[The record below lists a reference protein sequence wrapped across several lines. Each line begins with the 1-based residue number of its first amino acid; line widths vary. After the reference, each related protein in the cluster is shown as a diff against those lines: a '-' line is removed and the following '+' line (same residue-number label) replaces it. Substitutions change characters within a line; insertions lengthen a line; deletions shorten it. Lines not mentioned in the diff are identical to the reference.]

1 MSGANPGMVGLAI
14 SYALGITGKLS
25 GLVTSFTGSSC
36 KKSCKQ
42 TSTTNAETE
51 RELVAVERV
60 QQYVNRIQPE
70 QVAVLSK
77 MLWKF
82 PQMQLKVVG
91 TFWNLST

>member
-1 MSGANPGMVGLAI
+1 ML
-14 SYALGITGKLS
+14 T
-25 GLVTSFTGSSC
+25 

-42 TSTTNAETE
+42 RSTTTNAETE

-82 PQMQLKVVG
+82 PQIQLKVVG
-91 TFWNLST
+91 TIWHFLELVNLIPNST

>member
-1 MSGANPGMVGLAI
+1 M
-14 SYALGITGKLS
+14 
-25 GLVTSFTGSSC
+25 
-36 KKSCKQ
+36 
-42 TSTTNAETE
+42 
-51 RELVAVERV
+51 ERV

-91 TFWNLST
+91 TFWHFLELVNLIPNST